1 MKNGNIGFAVTM
13 RSCGCDSGRIEEEVG
28 TAVRAPRGTLKF
40 VVPLTAQLFYDTQM
54 VESSKVIEA
63 LKEQGYTV
71 SVDRLQFGISM
82 RPLFS
87 QQIWK
92 SKVDRLTKELR
103 GVMCASIDFGKCLI
117 TVDYMPAVIRPNEIR
132 NALLGRK
139 RPHEAGNREL
149 RQEESIDRGRHQLKP
164 DRTSGGN
171 VARLSFVETGAL
183 QPCRCKDLDG
193 VAA

>member
-1 MKNGNIGFAVTM
+1 MKNGNIGFAGTM
-13 RSCGCDSGRIEEEVG
+13 SSCGCVSRRKQEEVG
-28 TAVRAPRGTLKF
+28 TTLQVPRGTLKF
-40 VVPLTAQLFYDTQM
+40 VVPLTAQLFYDPQL

-71 SVDRLQFGISM
+71 SVDRLQFGIPM

-92 SKVDRLTKELR
+92 SKLDRLTKELR
-103 GVMCASIDFGKCLI
+103 GVMCASIDFRKCLI
-117 TVDYMPAVIRPNEIR
+117 TVDYMPAVIRPNEIQ

-139 RPHEAGNREL
+139 RFHEAGNREL
-149 RQEESIDRGRHQLKP
+149 RQEESIDRGTRPLKP
-164 DRTSGGN
+164 DRINGGN

-183 QPCRCKDLDG
+183 QPCRCKDLNG
-193 VAA
+193 IAA